1 MATHSSILA
10 QRIPRTEET
19 GGYCPCGCRV
29 GHNQVTNTHRG
40 QKILTYKDTP
50 IKLSADF
57 SAETL
62 QSKRRWSDIFKIL
75 KDKNYHPMWRKGKL
89 CFAHCWWG
97 CKLVQLLRKTV
108 QRFIKKLKTELF
120 YDPIIPLLG
129 TYSPLPSKK
138 TKNNSKKSMNSNVH
152 SSNIYNCQDMEAT

>member
-1 MATHSSILA
+1 
-10 QRIPRTEET
+10 
-19 GGYCPCGCRV
+19 
-29 GHNQVTNTHRG
+29 
-40 QKILTYKDTP
+40 
-50 IKLSADF
+50 
-57 SAETL
+57 
-62 QSKRRWSDIFKIL
+62 
-75 KDKNYHPMWRKGKL
+75 MWRKGKL
-89 CFAHCWWG
+89 CFAHCWWE